1 METTTKDTIRCK
13 NDAFRKSFTGGK
25 VMLTAGVQN
34 DENLGKVIQ
43 AVKSFDTFTE
53 DNDPY
58 GERDFGKIAING
70 EDYFWKIDYYEDS
83 KCEYGFAF
91 EDGKPDTAF
100 RVLTIM
106 LTDEY

>member
-1 METTTKDTIRCK
+1 METKDTIQQK
-13 NDAFRKSFTGGK
+13 NDVFRRTFTNGK

-34 DENLGKVIQ
+34 DENLDKVIQ

-58 GERDFGKIAING
+58 GEHDFGKISINDT
-70 EDYFWKIDYYEDS
+70 DYFWKIDYYEDS
-83 KCEYGFAF
+83 KCKYGFAF
-91 EDGKPDTAF
+91 ENDKPDTAF